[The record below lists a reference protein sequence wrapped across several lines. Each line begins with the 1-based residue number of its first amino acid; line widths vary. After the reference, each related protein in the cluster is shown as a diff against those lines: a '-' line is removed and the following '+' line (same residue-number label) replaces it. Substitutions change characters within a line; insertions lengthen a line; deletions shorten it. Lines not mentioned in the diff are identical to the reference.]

1 MNILHGASILSDN
14 VALIGKGLCAGKGL
28 VIKQDWCLSI
38 HVQGHD
44 LRFSLADLQ
53 SYLLAILAETACLLL
68 HVLICVRQQ
77 CKVVDEVKVLQ
88 GIKECPSSVV
98 RRITQSITRLKR
110 AADMTIP
117 WRTPVL
123 TWKFGLLRPTLR
135 VKLW

>member
-98 RRITQSITRLKR
+98 RRITQSITRL
-110 AADMTIP
+110 
-117 WRTPVL
+117 
-123 TWKFGLLRPTLR
+123 
-135 VKLW
+135 